1 VARCP
6 HLGLEEHG
14 TTPFPFPS
22 PSHHCYLTTPALP
35 VGQREQQR
43 YCLSKRYQDCPLYAS
58 HFPQETLVARV
69 PETTPASLGL
79 RADVESPLREP
90 VEAVEAEEQTREPA
104 AEKATGMRET
114 EPSAPREPLAEE
126 PVVARQGAGVT
137 EAARDKATEVVTRQ
151 AAPEPRI
158 EPASIEEVERPL
170 HGEAL
175 IQQPPVAPAGD
186 GVTGASEA
194 WTEVPARARSPVS
207 KTLLWTALGGAFLIF
222 ICVGGLAVVGV
233 ASSSLG
239 IDPASLLHITPAPSA
254 LLVVSLASFLGAVPL
269 LALLIW
275 VLRQGPR

>member
-6 HLGLEEHG
+6 HLGLEEQG
-14 TTPFPFPS
+14 TSPFPFPS
-22 PSHHCYLTTPALP
+22 PSHHCYLTTPGLP

-58 HFPQETLVARV
+58 HFGQEKLVARV
-69 PETTPASLGL
+69 PETTPASLSPEAG
-79 RADVESPLREP
+79 VESPLREP

-104 AEKATGMRET
+104 VKATGMREI

-126 PVVARQGAGVT
+126 PLVAKEGAGVT
-137 EAARDKATEVVTRQ
+137 EAARDKATEIVTSQ
-151 AAPEPRI
+151 AAPEPGL
-158 EPASIEEVERPL
+158 EPASMEEVERPL
-170 HGEAL
+170 HREAP
-175 IQQPPVAPAGD
+175 IQEPPVAPAGE
-186 GVTGASEA
+186 VVRGAADPSPA
-194 WTEVPARARSPVS
+194 TRARARSPVS
-207 KTLLWTALGGAFLIF
+207 KTLLWTALGGALLIF
-222 ICVGGLAVVGV
+222 VCVGGLAVVGV
-233 ASSSLG
+233 TSSSLG

>member
-104 AEKATGMRET
+104 AVKATGMRET

-137 EAARDKATEVVTRQ
+137 EAARDKAAELVT
-151 AAPEPRI
+151 PRLPAEADV
-158 EPASIEEVERPL
+158 EPASEEVAKYPPPQ
-170 HGEAL
+170 GIP
-175 IQQPPVAPAGD
+175 IQQPQVVQAASAAIGTTEPSTE
-186 GVTGASEA
+186 TG
-194 WTEVPARARSPVS
+194 ARARSPVS
-207 KTLLWTALGGAFLIF
+207 KTLLWTAMGGALLLFL
-222 ICVGGLAVVGV
+222 CVGALVVVGIV
-233 ASSSLG
+233 SSPLG
-239 IDPASLLHITPAPSA
+239 VDAVSLLRISSAPSA
-254 LLVVSLASFLGAVPL
+254 LLVVSLASFVGAVPL

-275 VLRQGPR
+275 VLRHGPR